1 MKVEVIESRHHSV
14 RLGEWKMLAV
24 VYQDESDTPWY
35 VLDVVEPKPKVIR
48 GEYVRSVTN
57 P

>member
-1 MKVEVIESRHHSV
+1 MEVEIIESRHHSV
-14 RLGEWKMLAV
+14 RPGTWKVLAV

-35 VLDVVEPKPKVIR
+35 VLDVLESEPKVIR
-48 GEYVRSVTN
+48 EEYVRSVTV